1 MNLLRE
7 HEEVVVHRGERS
19 GVYLVIAVHS
29 TVLGP
34 ALGGAR
40 LWRYGTLGDGIADA
54 LRLSE
59 AMTYKAAAAGLQL
72 GGGKAVLCPPP
83 DSELGPA
90 IRRALMLDLGD
101 LVSSLDGRYI
111 TAEDVGT
118 GTDDMA
124 IVAERTA
131 HVAGKPVEDGGS
143 GDPSPITARGV
154 EAAIRACCEH
164 RHGSADLSGLVVA
177 VVGLGHVG
185 LPLAE
190 RLSAAGAELRVSDID
205 PAKRAEAERL
215 GATWLD
221 PEQAVAAEC
230 EVFAPCALGG
240 AIDSESIERLRCEIV
255 CGSANNVL
263 ASDSLAAELTQRGI
277 LYAPDFIANAGGLI
291 NVYGE
296 LHDLDRE
303 RLDELVDGIGD
314 ALRRVFE
321 VASERSVTPLDAA
334 KAVANEVLDAA
345 SGGGFGPDLD
355 GLAASGV
362 KPPEDDQQPGHRNG
376 GDHLQ
381 RGAVAVDD
389 LAR

>member
-1 MNLLRE
+1 MSLLA
-7 HEEVVVHRGERS
+7 HEEVVVRRGHRS
-19 GVYLVIAVHS
+19 GIYIVISIHS

-34 ALGGAR
+34 ALGGLR
-40 LWRYGTLGDGIADA
+40 MWRYGALGDAIADG

-59 AMTYKAAAAGLQL
+59 AMTYKAAAAGLEL

-83 DSELGPA
+83 NRDLDPET
-90 IRRALMLDLGD
+90 RRALMLDLGD
-101 LVSSLDGRYI
+101 LVDSLDGRYV

-118 GTDDMA
+118 GTEDMA
-124 IVAERTA
+124 TVAERTA
-131 HVAGKPVEDGGS
+131 HVVGKPVKDGGS

-164 RHGSADLSGLVVA
+164 RYGSADLSRRSVA

-190 RLSAAGAELRVSDID
+190 RLGEAGADLLVSDID
-205 PAKRAEAERL
+205 PSARANAERL
-215 GATWLD
+215 GASWLD
-221 PEQAVAAEC
+221 PDRAMEAEC
-230 EVFAPCALGG
+230 DVLAPCALGG
-240 AIDSESIERLRCEIV
+240 AINPDNLSDLRCEIV

-263 ASDSLAAELTQRGI
+263 AGDALSTELDARGI

-296 LHDLDRE
+296 LHDLSRE

-321 VASERSVTPLDAA
+321 VASADSVTPLEAA
-334 KAVANEVLDAA
+334 KAVAEEALSAA
-345 SGGGFGPDLD
+345 SGGGFGADLD
-355 GLAASGV
+355 GLAAGHVEPAEHDHQSG
-362 KPPEDDQQPGHRNG
+362 NG
-376 GDHLQ
+376 DAGDHRQ